1 MYGTVAAVCSRCQ
14 EFVQMLY
21 SLFMD
26 SDGVLRIGELSK
38 RSGVSPELLR
48 AWERRYG
55 LLRPVRSAGGL
66 RLYTPADVERVRVM
80 RQHIADGL
88 AAAEAAAL
96 ALRAG
101 VGDGAAPM
109 ALRPEAVR
117 DDLADALDRYDEPR
131 AQAILDRLLAVATVD
146 TLLSEVVLPYLREL
160 GERWLRGDASVAQEH
175 FASSVVRG
183 RLLGLARGWG
193 LGLGPTAVLACLPGE
208 QHDLGLIAFGLAL
221 RSRGWRIVYLGTDSP
236 IETVE
241 EVARQ
246 LDPSLVV
253 LTAVS
258 SERVLPVLPQLQALA
273 GRHRLALGGAA
284 AANGAL
290 EGSDALALSGDPIAE
305 AARVTTLVQGGER
318 AAVRTAVLGAT
329 GFVGRALVPAL
340 AQRGEVVAVS
350 RRATAPE
357 LPGVRSRRR
366 RPHQPRI
373 DARRARGRR
382 RRLSPRPLARRAQLL
397 RARSAGGRERRGRGR
412 ASGRRPDR
420 LSRRARR

>member
-1 MYGTVAAVCSRCQ
+1 
-14 EFVQMLY
+14 MLY
-21 SLFMD
+21 SLVMT

-80 RQHIADGL
+80 RQHLADGL

-101 VGDGAAPM
+101 IGDETAPM
-109 ALRPEAVR
+109 ALRPEAAR

-146 TLLSEVVLPYLREL
+146 TLLSEVVLPYLHEL

-221 RSRGWRIVYLGTDSP
+221 RSRGWRIVYLGSDSP

-241 EVARQ
+241 EVSRQ

-253 LTAVS
+253 LTAVN
-258 SERVLPVLPQLQALA
+258 SERVEPVVTNLRLLA
-273 GRHRLALGGAA
+273 GRHRLALGGAVA
-284 AANGAL
+284 GYGAL
-290 EGSDALALSGDPIAE
+290 EASGALALSGDPVAE
-305 AARVTTLVQGGER
+305 AARVTTLVQGSGE
-318 AAVRTAVLGAT
+318 
-329 GFVGRALVPAL
+329 
-340 AQRGEVVAVS
+340 
-350 RRATAPE
+350 
-357 LPGVRSRRR
+357 
-366 RPHQPRI
+366 
-373 DARRARGRR
+373 
-382 RRLSPRPLARRAQLL
+382 PL
-397 RARSAGGRERRGRGR
+397 
-412 ASGRRPDR
+412 
-420 LSRRARR
+420 